1 MVGEGVKEKA
11 KILIGIDQRMVN
23 QKDSSQIEIEA
34 MLSEMIKE
42 SKDALDVVKRATL
55 KETIWQKIFICITK
69 KKQMKMLI

>member
-55 KETIWQKIFICITK
+55 KETIWQKMFTCTIRRK
-69 KKQMKMLI
+69 